1 MRLLLFCALFLALGA
16 AGWGASGSFDRAGYV
31 WLADT
36 DSTTSTDTT
45 PTDATTTDATT
56 TDATTTDATTT
67 GATTTDVTTTTP
79 VDNPPSFA
87 NVPSGV
93 IVEANGPSGS
103 AVNYTPPTA
112 SDDNDGPRPVTC
124 SPGPGSIFPLG
135 GTPVICTATDLAGHE
150 GQASFTVTVHDTTA
164 PTLLT
169 PRPHS
174 VYASSALGASDSDPG
189 VVAFVQ
195 AARATDIVDPHPVVG
210 SDIHSLLPVGTTV
223 IRFYARDFSGNGTT
237 RDVPLT
243 VLPPPEA
250 NAPPLPPVVAASPP
264 PNVDNVGVA
273 VLDGAL
279 ALTWQPPP
287 GCDHVVVS
295 RSNSDG
301 SGEKVVY
308 SGKANRYEDQGLEN
322 GFEYR
327 YVIRCVDASGGRSAG
342 VAVVA
347 VPHRNMLRSPK
358 DGAALKKPPKL
369 VWARDAEADY
379 YNLQLLRNNVRIFA
393 AWPTKATFAL
403 KKGWKYR
410 GRKYAL
416 RPGRYQWF
424 VWPGVGPRKDA
435 NYGTLLGTR
444 SFVILR

>member
-1 MRLLLFCALFLALGA
+1 MRQLLFCVLFLALGA
-16 AGWGASGSFDRAGYV
+16 TGWSASGSFDRAGYV
-31 WLADT
+31 WLDAT
-36 DSTTSTDTT
+36 DSTSTDTT
-45 PTDATTTDATT
+45 TPTDTTSTDATTTDATT
-56 TDATTTDATTT
+56 TD
-67 GATTTDVTTTTP
+67 VTTTTT

-87 NVPSGV
+87 NVPSGLT
-93 IVEANGPSGS
+93 VEANGPSGS
-103 AVNYTPPTA
+103 AVNYTAPTA
-112 SDDNDGPRPVTC
+112 SDDTDGPRPVSCT
-124 SPGPGSIFPLG
+124 PGSGSTFPLG
-135 GTPVICTATDLAGHE
+135 STSVTCTATDLAGHQA
-150 GQASFTVTVHDTTA
+150 QASFTVAVHDTTA
-164 PTLLT
+164 PTLVT
-169 PRPHS
+169 PDPHS

-189 VVAFVQ
+189 VVAFIQ
-195 AARATDIVDPHPVVG
+195 AASATDIVDPHPVVG
-210 SDIHSLLPVGTTV
+210 SDIHSFLFVGTTI
-223 IRFYARDFSGNGTT
+223 IRFYARDFSGNGTI

-250 NAPPLPPVVAASPP
+250 NAPPLPPVVVASLP
-264 PNVDNVGVA
+264 PNVDGVGVA

-279 ALTWQPPP
+279 ALTWQPPSD
-287 GCDHVVVS
+287 CDHVVVS

-308 SGKANRYEDQGLEN
+308 SGKGSRYEDQGLEN
-322 GFEYR
+322 GIEYR
-327 YVIRCVDASGGRSAG
+327 YVIRCVDASGNRSAG

-369 VWARDAEADY
+369 VWTRDAEADY

-403 KKGWKYR
+403 KKGWKYQ

-416 RPGRYQWF
+416 RPGRYEWF
-424 VWPGVGPRKDA
+424 VWPGFGPRKNV

-444 SFVILR
+444 SFFILR

>member
-16 AGWGASGSFDRAGYV
+16 AGWSASTSFDQAGYV
-31 WLADT
+31 WLAHT
-36 DSTTSTDTT
+36 DSTSTDTT

-67 GATTTDVTTTTP
+67 DGTTTTTTTP

-135 GTPVICTATDLAGHE
+135 GTPVTCTATDLTGNQ
-150 GQASFTVTVHDTTA
+150 GQASFTVTVRDTTA

-169 PRPHS
+169 PGPHS
-174 VYASSALGASDSDPG
+174 VYASSALGAGDSDPG

-195 AARATDIVDPHPVVG
+195 AASATDIVDPHPVVG
-210 SDIHSLLPVGTTV
+210 SDLHSLLPVGTTV

-250 NAPPLPPVVAASPP
+250 NAPPLPPVVVASLPS
-264 PNVDNVGVA
+264 NVDNVGVA

-322 GFEYR
+322 GIEYR

-369 VWARDAEADY
+369 VWTRDAEADY

-424 VWPGVGPRKDA
+424 VWPGVGSRKDA

>member
-1 MRLLLFCALFLALGA
+1 MRLLLFCVLFLALGA
-16 AGWGASGSFDRAGYV
+16 AGWSASASFDRAGYV
-31 WLADT
+31 WLDDT
-36 DSTTSTDTT
+36 DSTSTDTT
-45 PTDATTTDATT
+45 TPTTTTDATTTDATT

-67 GATTTDVTTTTP
+67 DVMTTTT

-87 NVPSGV
+87 NVPPGV
-93 IVEANGPSGS
+93 TVEANGPSGS
-103 AVNYTPPTA
+103 TVNYTPPTA
-112 SDDNDGPRPVTC
+112 SDDTDGPRPVSCT
-124 SPGPGSIFPLG
+124 PQPGSTFPLG
-135 GTPVICTATDLAGHE
+135 STLVTCTATDLTGNQ

-164 PTLLT
+164 PTLVT
-169 PRPHS
+169 PGPHS

-189 VVAFVQ
+189 VVAFIQ
-195 AARATDIVDPHPVVG
+195 AASATDIVDPHPVVG
-210 SDIHSLLPVGTTV
+210 SDIHSFLFVGTTI
-223 IRFYARDFSGNGTT
+223 IRFYARDFSGNGTI

-250 NAPPLPPVVAASPP
+250 NAPPLPPVVVASLPS
-264 PNVDNVGVA
+264 NVDGVGVA

-279 ALTWQPPP
+279 ALTWQPPSD
-287 GCDHVVVS
+287 CDHVVVS

-308 SGKANRYEDQGLEN
+308 SGKGSRYEDQGLEN
-322 GFEYR
+322 GIEYR
-327 YVIRCVDASGGRSAG
+327 YVIRCVDASGNRSAG

-369 VWARDAEADY
+369 VWTRDAEADY

-403 KKGWKYR
+403 KKGWKYQ

-416 RPGRYQWF
+416 RPGRYEWF
-424 VWPGVGPRKDA
+424 VWPGFGPRKNV

-444 SFVILR
+444 SFFILR

>member
-1 MRLLLFCALFLALGA
+1 MRQLLFCVLFLALGA
-16 AGWGASGSFDRAGYV
+16 TGWSASGSFDRAGYV
-31 WLADT
+31 WLDAT
-36 DSTTSTDTT
+36 DSTSTDTT
-45 PTDATTTDATT
+45 TPTDTTSTDATTTDATT
-56 TDATTTDATTT
+56 TD
-67 GATTTDVTTTTP
+67 VTTTTT

-87 NVPSGV
+87 NVPSGLT
-93 IVEANGPSGS
+93 VEANGPSGS
-103 AVNYTPPTA
+103 AVNYTAPTA
-112 SDDNDGPRPVTC
+112 SDDTDGPRPVSCT
-124 SPGPGSIFPLG
+124 PGSGSTFPPG
-135 GTPVICTATDLAGHE
+135 STSVTCTTTDLTGNQ

-164 PTLLT
+164 PTLVT
-169 PRPHS
+169 PGPHS

-189 VVAFVQ
+189 VVAFIQ
-195 AARATDIVDPHPVVG
+195 AASATDIVDPHPVVG
-210 SDIHSLLPVGTTV
+210 SDIHSFLFVGTTV
-223 IRFYARDFSGNGTT
+223 IRFYARDFSGNGTI

-250 NAPPLPPVVAASPP
+250 NAPPLPPVVVASLPS
-264 PNVDNVGVA
+264 NVDGVGVA

-279 ALTWQPPP
+279 ALTWQPPSD
-287 GCDHVVVS
+287 CDHVVVS

-308 SGKANRYEDQGLEN
+308 SGKGSRYEDQGLEN
-322 GFEYR
+322 GIEYR
-327 YVIRCVDASGGRSAG
+327 YVIRCVDASGNRSAG

-369 VWARDAEADY
+369 VWTRDAEADY

-403 KKGWKYR
+403 KKGWKYQ

-416 RPGRYQWF
+416 RPGRYEWF
-424 VWPGVGPRKDA
+424 VWPGFGPRKNV

-444 SFVILR
+444 SFFILR

>member
-1 MRLLLFCALFLALGA
+1 MRVVLFCALFLALGA
-16 AGWGASGSFDRAGYV
+16 AGWSASGSFDRAGYV
-31 WLADT
+31 WLAET
-36 DSTTSTDTT
+36 DSTSTDTT
-45 PTDATTTDATT
+45 TTTTTDATT

-67 GATTTDVTTTTP
+67 DATTTDVTTTTP

-93 IVEANGPSGS
+93 IVEANGPNGS

-124 SPGPGSIFPLG
+124 TPVPGSTFPLG
-135 GTPVICTATDLAGHE
+135 DTPVTCTATDLAGHE

-169 PRPHS
+169 PGPHS

-210 SDIHSLLPVGTTV
+210 SDIHSLLPVGTTT
-223 IRFYARDFSGNGTT
+223 IRFYARDFSGNGTI

-250 NAPPLPPVVAASPP
+250 NAPPLPPVVVASLPS
-264 PNVDNVGVA
+264 NVDNVGVA

-279 ALTWQPPP
+279 TLTWQPPT

-301 SGEKVVY
+301 SGEQVVY
-308 SGKANRYEDQGLEN
+308 SGKGSRYEDQGLEN
-322 GFEYR
+322 GIEYR
-327 YVIRCVDASGGRSAG
+327 YVIRCVDASGNRSAG

-369 VWARDAEADY
+369 VWTRDAEADY

-393 AWPTKATFAL
+393 AWPTKPTFAL
-403 KKGWKYR
+403 KKAWKYR

-416 RPGRYQWF
+416 RPGRYEWF

>member
-1 MRLLLFCALFLALGA
+1 MRPLLYCVLFVALGA
-16 AGWGASGSFDRAGYV
+16 AGWSASGSFDRAGYA
-31 WLADT
+31 WLDAT
-36 DSTTSTDTT
+36 DSTDSTPTDTT
-45 PTDATTTDATT
+45 PTDTTPTD
-56 TDATTTDATTT
+56 
-67 GATTTDVTTTTP
+67 TTTTT

-93 IVEANGPSGS
+93 TVEANGPSGS
-103 AVNYTPPTA
+103 VVNYTPPTA
-112 SDDNDGPRPVTC
+112 LDDNDGSRPVTC
-124 SPGPGSIFPLG
+124 SPGPGSTFPLG
-135 GTPVICTATDLAGHE
+135 STLVTCAATDLAGNQ

-169 PRPHS
+169 PGPHS

-189 VVAFVQ
+189 VVAFIQ
-195 AARATDIVDPHPVVG
+195 AASATDIVDPHPVVG
-210 SDIHSLLPVGTTV
+210 SDIHSFLFVGTTV
-223 IRFYARDFSGNGTT
+223 IRFFARDFSGNGTT
-237 RDVPLT
+237 RDVRLT
-243 VLPPPEA
+243 VPPPPPA
-250 NAPPLPPVVAASPP
+250 NAPPLPPVVVASLPG
-264 PNVDNVGVA
+264 NVDGVGVA

-287 GCDHVVVS
+287 DCDHVVVS

-308 SGKANRYEDQGLEN
+308 SGKGSRYEDQGLEN
-322 GFEYR
+322 GIEYR
-327 YVIRCVDASGGRSAG
+327 YVIRCVDAAGNRSVG

-358 DGAALKKPPKL
+358 DGAALKKTPKL
-369 VWARDAEADY
+369 VWTRDAEADY

-403 KKGWKYR
+403 QKGWKYQ

-416 RPGRYQWF
+416 RPGRYEWF
-424 VWPGVGPRKDA
+424 VWPGVGPRKEA
-435 NYGTLLGTR
+435 NYGTLLGAR

>member
-1 MRLLLFCALFLALGA
+1 MRLLLFCVLFLALGA
-16 AGWGASGSFDRAGYV
+16 AGWSASASFDRAGYV
-31 WLADT
+31 WLDDT
-36 DSTTSTDTT
+36 DSTSTDTT
-45 PTDATTTDATT
+45 PTTTPTTTTDATT
-56 TDATTTDATTT
+56 TDATTTD
-67 GATTTDVTTTTP
+67 VTTTTT

-87 NVPSGV
+87 NVPPGV
-93 IVEANGPSGS
+93 TVEANGPSGS
-103 AVNYTPPTA
+103 TVNYTPPTA
-112 SDDNDGPRPVTC
+112 SDDTDGPRPVSCT
-124 SPGPGSIFPLG
+124 PQPGSTFPLG
-135 GTPVICTATDLAGHE
+135 STLVTCTATDLTGNQ

-164 PTLLT
+164 PTLVT
-169 PRPHS
+169 PGPHS

-189 VVAFVQ
+189 VVAFIQ
-195 AARATDIVDPHPVVG
+195 AASATDIVDPHPVVG
-210 SDIHSLLPVGTTV
+210 SDIHSFLFVGTTI
-223 IRFYARDFSGNGTT
+223 IRFYARDFSGNGTI

-250 NAPPLPPVVAASPP
+250 NAPPLPPVVVASLPS
-264 PNVDNVGVA
+264 NVDGVGVA

-279 ALTWQPPP
+279 ALTWQPPSD
-287 GCDHVVVS
+287 CDHVVVS

-308 SGKANRYEDQGLEN
+308 SGKGSRYEDQGLEN
-322 GFEYR
+322 GIEYR
-327 YVIRCVDASGGRSAG
+327 YVIRCVDASGNRSAG

-369 VWARDAEADY
+369 VWTRDAEADY

-403 KKGWKYR
+403 KKGWKYQ

-416 RPGRYQWF
+416 RPGRYEWF
-424 VWPGVGPRKDA
+424 VWPGFGPRKNV

-444 SFVILR
+444 SFFILR

>member
-1 MRLLLFCALFLALGA
+1 MRQFLVCALFLALGA
-16 AGWGASGSFDRAGYV
+16 AGWSASGSFDRAGYV
-31 WLADT
+31 WLADS
-36 DSTTSTDTT
+36 DSIATDTT
-45 PTDATTTDATT
+45 TTTDATT
-56 TDATTTDATTT
+56 TAATTTT
-67 GATTTDVTTTTP
+67 

-87 NVPSGV
+87 NVPSAV
-93 IVEANGPSGS
+93 TVEANGPTGS
-103 AVNYTPPTA
+103 VVNYAPPTA
-112 SDDNDGPRPVTC
+112 SDDSDGPRPVTC
-124 SPGPGSIFPLG
+124 SPGPGSTFPLG
-135 GTPVICTATDLAGHE
+135 DTSVTCTAIDLAGNQ

-169 PRPHS
+169 PGPHS

-189 VVAFVQ
+189 VVAFIQ
-195 AARATDIVDPHPVVG
+195 AASATDIVDPHPVVG
-210 SDIHSLLPVGTTV
+210 SDIHSFLFVGTTA

-237 RDVPLT
+237 RDVQLT

-250 NAPPLPPVVAASPP
+250 NAPPLPPVVVASLPA
-264 PNVDNVGVA
+264 NVDNVGVA
-273 VLDGAL
+273 QLDGAL
-279 ALTWQPPP
+279 ALTWRPPP
-287 GCDHVVVS
+287 DCDHVVVS

-301 SGEKVVY
+301 SAEEVVY
-308 SGKANRYEDQGLEN
+308 SGKDSRYEDQGLEN
-322 GFEYR
+322 GTEYR
-327 YVIRCVDASGGRSAG
+327 YVIRCVDASGNRSAG

-358 DGAALKKPPKL
+358 DGATLKKPPKL
-369 VWARDAEADY
+369 VWTRDAKADY

-393 AWPTKATFAL
+393 AWPTKTTFAL

-416 RPGRYQWF
+416 RPGRYEWF
-424 VWPGVGPRKDA
+424 VWPGFGARKNV

>member
-1 MRLLLFCALFLALGA
+1 MRLLLFCVLFFVLGA
-16 AGWGASGSFDRAGYV
+16 AGWSASTSFDRAGYV
-31 WLADT
+31 WLDET
-36 DSTTSTDTT
+36 DSTSTDTTTTT

-56 TDATTTDATTT
+56 TD
-67 GATTTDVTTTTP
+67 VTTTTT

-87 NVPSGV
+87 NVPPGV
-93 IVEANGPSGS
+93 TVEANGPSGS
-103 AVNYTPPTA
+103 TVNYTPPTA
-112 SDDNDGPRPVTC
+112 SDDTDGPRPVSCT
-124 SPGPGSIFPLG
+124 PQPGSTFPLG
-135 GTPVICTATDLAGHE
+135 STLVTCTATDLTGNQ

-164 PTLLT
+164 PTLVT
-169 PRPHS
+169 PGPHS

-189 VVAFVQ
+189 VVAFIQ
-195 AARATDIVDPHPVVG
+195 AASATDIVDPHPVVG
-210 SDIHSLLPVGTTV
+210 SDIHSFLFVGTTI
-223 IRFYARDFSGNGTT
+223 IRFYARDFSGNGTI

-250 NAPPLPPVVAASPP
+250 NAPPLPPVVVASLPS
-264 PNVDNVGVA
+264 NVDGVGVA

-279 ALTWQPPP
+279 ALTWQPPSD
-287 GCDHVVVS
+287 CDHVVVS

-308 SGKANRYEDQGLEN
+308 SGKGSRYEDQGLEN
-322 GFEYR
+322 GIEYR
-327 YVIRCVDASGGRSAG
+327 YVIRCVDASGNRSAG

-369 VWARDAEADY
+369 VWTRDAEADY

-403 KKGWKYR
+403 KKGWKYQ

-416 RPGRYQWF
+416 RPGRYEWF
-424 VWPGVGPRKDA
+424 VWPGFGPRKNV

-444 SFVILR
+444 SFFILR

>member
-1 MRLLLFCALFLALGA
+1 MRQLLFCVLFLALGA
-16 AGWGASGSFDRAGYV
+16 TGWSASGSFDRAGYV
-31 WLADT
+31 WLDAT
-36 DSTTSTDTT
+36 DSTSTDTT
-45 PTDATTTDATT
+45 TPTDTTS

-67 GATTTDVTTTTP
+67 GVTTTTT

-87 NVPSGV
+87 NVPSGLT
-93 IVEANGPSGS
+93 VEANGPSGS

-112 SDDNDGPRPVTC
+112 SDDTDGPRPVSCT
-124 SPGPGSIFPLG
+124 PGPGSTFPLG
-135 GTPVICTATDLAGHE
+135 STSVTCTATDLAGHQA
-150 GQASFTVTVHDTTA
+150 QASFTVAVHDTTA
-164 PTLLT
+164 PTLVT
-169 PRPHS
+169 PDPHS

-195 AARATDIVDPHPVVG
+195 AASATDIVDPHPVVG
-210 SDIHSLLPVGTTV
+210 SNIHSLLPVGTTV
-223 IRFYARDFSGNGTT
+223 ISFYARDFSGNSTT
-237 RDVPLT
+237 RNVPLT

-250 NAPPLPPVVAASPP
+250 SAPPLPPVVVASLP
-264 PNVDNVGVA
+264 PNVGVVGVA
-273 VLDGAL
+273 ALDGTL
-279 ALTWQPPP
+279 VLTWQPPP
-287 GCDHVVVS
+287 GCDHVVVT

-301 SGEKVVY
+301 SAEKVVY
-308 SGKANRYEDQGLEN
+308 SGEGSRYEDQGLEN
-322 GFEYR
+322 GIEYR
-327 YVIRCVDASGGRSAG
+327 YVIRCVDASGNRSAG
-342 VAVVA
+342 VAIVA

-393 AWPTKATFAL
+393 AWPTKTTFAL
-403 KKGWKYR
+403 KKGWKYQ

-416 RPGRYQWF
+416 RPGRYEWF

-435 NYGTLLGTR
+435 TYGTLLGAR

>member
-16 AGWGASGSFDRAGYV
+16 AGWAASGSFDRAGYI

-36 DSTTSTDTT
+36 ASTSTDTT

-56 TDATTTDATTT
+56 TDATTDATTTDATTT
-67 GATTTDVTTTTP
+67 DVATTTP

-112 SDDNDGPRPVTC
+112 SDDNDGPRPGTC

-135 GTPVICTATDLAGHE
+135 GTPVTCTATDLAGHE

-164 PTLLT
+164 PTLIT
-169 PRPHS
+169 PGPHS

-210 SDIHSLLPVGTTV
+210 SDLHSLLPVGTTV

-250 NAPPLPPVVAASPP
+250 NAPPLPPVVVASLP
-264 PNVDNVGVA
+264 PNVDGVGVA
-273 VLDGAL
+273 QLDGAL
-279 ALTWQPPP
+279 ALTWQQPPD
-287 GCDHVVVS
+287 CDHVVVS

-301 SGEKVVY
+301 SSEEVVY
-308 SGKANRYEDQGLEN
+308 SGKGSGYEDRGLEN
-322 GFEYR
+322 GTEYR
-327 YVIRCVDASGGRSAG
+327 YVIRCVGASGNRSAG

-358 DGAALKKPPKL
+358 DGATLKKPPKL
-369 VWARDAEADY
+369 VWTRDAEADY

-403 KKGWKYR
+403 KKGWKYQ

-416 RPGRYQWF
+416 RPGRYNWF

-435 NYGTLLGTR
+435 NYGTLLGAR

>member
-1 MRLLLFCALFLALGA
+1 MRQLLFCVLFLTLGA
-16 AGWGASGSFDRAGYV
+16 AGWSASGSFDRAGYV

-36 DSTTSTDTT
+36 DSTSTDTTTT
-45 PTDATTTDATT
+45 PTDATTTDA
-56 TDATTTDATTT
+56 A
-67 GATTTDVTTTTP
+67 TTDVTTTAT

-93 IVEANGPSGS
+93 TVEANGPGGS
-103 AVNYTPPTA
+103 VVNYTPPTA

-124 SPGPGSIFPLG
+124 SPGPGSTFPLG
-135 GTPVICTATDLAGHE
+135 STPVNCTATDLAGNQ
-150 GQASFTVTVHDTTA
+150 GQASFTVIVHDTMA

-169 PRPHS
+169 PGPHS
-174 VYASSALGASDSDPG
+174 VYALSPLGASDSDPE

-369 VWARDAEADY
+369 VWTRDAEADY

>member
-1 MRLLLFCALFLALGA
+1 MRLLLFCVLFLALGA
-16 AGWGASGSFDRAGYV
+16 AGWSASASFDRAGYV
-31 WLADT
+31 WLDDT
-36 DSTTSTDTT
+36 DSTSTDTT
-45 PTDATTTDATT
+45 TPTTTTDATT
-56 TDATTTDATTT
+56 TDATTTD
-67 GATTTDVTTTTP
+67 VTTTTT

-87 NVPSGV
+87 NVPPGV
-93 IVEANGPSGS
+93 TVEANGPSGS
-103 AVNYTPPTA
+103 TVNYTPPTA
-112 SDDNDGPRPVTC
+112 SDDTDGPRPVSCT
-124 SPGPGSIFPLG
+124 PQPGSTFPLG
-135 GTPVICTATDLAGHE
+135 LTSVICTATDLAGNQ

-169 PRPHS
+169 PGPHS

-189 VVAFVQ
+189 VVAFIQ
-195 AARATDIVDPHPVVG
+195 AASATDIVDPHPVVG
-210 SDIHSLLPVGTTV
+210 SDIHSFLFVGTTI
-223 IRFYARDFSGNGTT
+223 IRFYARDFSGNGTI

-243 VLPPPEA
+243 VVPPPEA
-250 NAPPLPPVVAASPP
+250 KAPPLPPVVVASLPS
-264 PNVDNVGVA
+264 NVDGVGVA

-279 ALTWQPPP
+279 ALTWQPPSD
-287 GCDHVVVS
+287 CDHVVVS

-308 SGKANRYEDQGLEN
+308 SGKGSRYEDQGLEN
-322 GFEYR
+322 GTEYR
-327 YVIRCVDASGGRSAG
+327 YVIRCVDASGNRSAG

-369 VWARDAEADY
+369 VWTRDAEADY

-403 KKGWKYR
+403 KKGWKYQ

-416 RPGRYQWF
+416 RPGRYEWF
-424 VWPGVGPRKDA
+424 VWPGFGPRKNV

-444 SFVILR
+444 SFFILR

>member
-45 PTDATTTDATT
+45 P

>member
-1 MRLLLFCALFLALGA
+1 M
-16 AGWGASGSFDRAGYV
+16 
-31 WLADT
+31 
-36 DSTTSTDTT
+36 
-45 PTDATTTDATT
+45 
-56 TDATTTDATTT
+56 
-67 GATTTDVTTTTP
+67 
-79 VDNPPSFA
+79 
-87 NVPSGV
+87 
-93 IVEANGPSGS
+93 
-103 AVNYTPPTA
+103 NYTPPTA

-135 GTPVICTATDLAGHE
+135 GTPVTCTATDLAGHE

-169 PRPHS
+169 PGPHS

-250 NAPPLPPVVAASPP
+250 NAPPLPPVVVASLPS
-264 PNVDNVGVA
+264 NVDNVGVA

-322 GFEYR
+322 GIEYR

-369 VWARDAEADY
+369 VWTRDAEADY